1 MSLGLNHLVVTLL
14 ESLPDVMPYRVFV
27 QTMELYSIVYSSGC
41 CRHQRCVYT
50 MFEIG
55 TTLLFDAF
63 KNKTNNYQ
71 ATKYYGNNFSTII
84 ITLDMP
90 QNVQHN

>member
-1 MSLGLNHLVVTLL
+1 
-14 ESLPDVMPYRVFV
+14 
-27 QTMELYSIVYSSGC
+27 
-41 CRHQRCVYT
+41 

-90 QNVQHN
+90 QNVQNN